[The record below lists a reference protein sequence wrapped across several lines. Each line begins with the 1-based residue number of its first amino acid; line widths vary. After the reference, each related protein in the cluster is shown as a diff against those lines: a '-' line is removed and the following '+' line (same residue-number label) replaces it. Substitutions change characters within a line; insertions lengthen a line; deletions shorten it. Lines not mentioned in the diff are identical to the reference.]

1 MAKKKIVILETDQEQ
16 CQQLISSLEQEGYES
31 FVYQD
36 VPQLMKNILLFH
48 KSLTAIFINISAAPF
63 GAVELCNSIRNL
75 DELKHIPILLLA
87 DKPTAEEF
95 MEGLDAG
102 CIDVITYPINTQ
114 QVMVRLN
121 HAVKFWNLFQKQQKK
136 AKNAQ
141 AVAADSM
148 EYSNYLSEIVDLSD
162 RCSRITTYDG
172 IAEAVFAFT
181 GKRNLNASLICFGVD
196 EYFYFASNEAANSI
210 EQEMMLMIYGS
221 SDGGSAGQR
230 FKIFNNR
237 IFACFDQSILL
248 VKNATDE
255 TAGHL
260 QDLMGSL
267 MNIINAKCSVMR
279 DDEIR
284 LRDIQKERTRN
295 LKTFNDAFER
305 VDELFTQQ
313 TESIKQ
319 KIVFIESELSVNL
332 AALDLGDYIENEIMT
347 MVVGYF
353 SQVADQVEGNKD
365 NLSNI
370 LIEISE
376 YLTKELGAKAK

>member
-1 MAKKKIVILETDQEQ
+1 MHL
-16 CQQLISSLEQEGYES
+16 
-31 FVYQD
+31 
-36 VPQLMKNILLFH
+36 
-48 KSLTAIFINISAAPF
+48 
-63 GAVELCNSIRNL
+63 
-75 DELKHIPILLLA
+75 
-87 DKPTAEEF
+87 
-95 MEGLDAG
+95 
-102 CIDVITYPINTQ
+102 
-114 QVMVRLN
+114 
-121 HAVKFWNLFQKQQKK
+121 
-136 AKNAQ
+136 
-141 AVAADSM
+141 
-148 EYSNYLSEIVDLSD
+148 
-162 RCSRITTYDG
+162 
-172 IAEAVFAFT
+172 
-181 GKRNLNASLICFGVD
+181 
-196 EYFYFASNEAANSI
+196 
-210 EQEMMLMIYGS
+210 
-221 SDGGSAGQR
+221 

-279 DDEIR
+279 EDEIR

-332 AALDLGDYIENEIMT
+332 AALDLGEYIENEIMT

>member
-1 MAKKKIVILETDQEQ
+1 MDSIRPD
-16 CQQLISSLEQEGYES
+16 SSL
-31 FVYQD
+31 
-36 VPQLMKNILLFH
+36 
-48 KSLTAIFINISAAPF
+48 T
-63 GAVELCNSIRNL
+63 GA
-75 DELKHIPILLLA
+75 
-87 DKPTAEEF
+87 
-95 MEGLDAG
+95 
-102 CIDVITYPINTQ
+102 
-114 QVMVRLN
+114 LN
-121 HAVKFWNLFQKQQKK
+121 
-136 AKNAQ
+136 
-141 AVAADSM
+141 
-148 EYSNYLSEIVDLSD
+148 
-162 RCSRITTYDG
+162 
-172 IAEAVFAFT
+172 
-181 GKRNLNASLICFGVD
+181 
-196 EYFYFASNEAANSI
+196 FASNEAANSI

-319 KIVFIESELSVNL
+319 KIIFIESELSVNL
-332 AALDLGDYIENEIMT
+332 AALDLGEYIENEIMT

-353 SQVADQVEGNKD
+353 SQVAEQVEGNKD

-376 YLTKELGAKAK
+376 FLTKELGAKKK